1 MVINVQSIKI
11 QGGIAPAYTAF
22 FCLDRFIKHAESLVI
37 VVPRDERI
45 HDLADQLKAIAP
57 AHTVLVFPGWD
68 CLPYDRVSPSSDVNH
83 TRLTALY
90 ALLNVKTPFILITSV
105 SALGQRLP
113 PIALLQSHNH
123 TLSIGDH
130 VSRESLLSL
139 LIEMG
144 CNRVEAVYE
153 MGEFAVRGSLI
164 DVFAPGATA
173 PARLDFFGDEL
184 ESIKSFDPITQKT
197 MQNAELVELSMRA
210 AHEVLLTP
218 DNVTQFRQQYRALFG
233 GSRTFPADDPFY
245 QHMSEG
251 RPYPGME
258 HWLPLFYEH
267 TTSLLD
273 YLPKSI
279 SFLFDDGVDVAVQH
293 RLEAIDDYYKARLNP
308 PLGDVTP
315 YNPISPNLL
324 YWQAVDWKNL
334 SEEQSILQLSP
345 FKTDDGALDLKI
357 APSFKAE
364 REQSTTALFDALD
377 GYLIKNKSRNR
388 IITCMSEGTRD
399 RLLHMCEEHGIFNIV
414 PYDVFPLDAVLGAA
428 RFNETI
434 LVIAPFETGFES
446 ENCIL
451 LTEQDILGEKIRRLK
466 TVKRKSDTF
475 FQEISQLTVHDLIV
489 HRDHGIGRYLGLE
502 TITVDNC
509 SHDCLTL
516 LYDNDD
522 KLFLPVENI
531 ELINRYGDAD
541 SLASLD
547 RLGSGAWQLRKARV
561 KKRIQIVADYL
572 IRLAAERS
580 LHTAATLEQTSRDFD
595 DFCARFPY
603 VETDDQ
609 LRAIADVLEDLARGK
624 PMDRLVCGDV
634 GFGKTEIALRAAFIA
649 AMNGKQVAV
658 IVPTTLLCRQH
669 YANFQKRFQGFPFR
683 VAQLS
688 RLIKTSD
695 AKLVHDDLAS
705 GRVDI
710 IIATHAILSEK
721 TKFSDLGLVVVDEE
735 QHFGVKQ
742 KEKLKQ
748 LRSDV
753 HVLTLTATPI
763 PRTLQL
769 SLAGVRDLSLITTP
783 PIDRLAVRTF
793 VMPKD
798 PMVIRES
805 IMREF
810 NRGGQVFYVTPRL
823 EDLPALKDELQTLVP
838 EVKFAVAHGQLS
850 PAELEDVMTAFYDH
864 QFDVLIST
872 NIIESG
878 IDVPSANTLIIHR
891 CDLFGL
897 SQLYQL
903 RGRVGRSKTQGYAY
917 LTYSPKQTLS
927 ANAMKRLQVLQS
939 LDTLGA
945 GFTLASHDL
954 DIRGAGNIVGEEQS
968 GHIREVGVELY
979 QTLLHEAI
987 MMARAA
993 EANSDDNA
1001 EVELH
1006 DWTPQINLGVPVLI
1020 PESYV
1025 TDLGLRLNLYRRVA
1039 NLVTRAD
1046 IDAFAAELIDRFGKL
1061 PVEAANLLDVVELK
1075 GLCRQ
1080 AHIAKLDAGPKGLLI
1095 TFHNNEFKAPAK
1107 LIQYLQR
1114 PDVYKAGAIKIRP
1127 DHKLFFSRE
1136 FGNPVQRRNGVRQIM
1151 KDLLGLC

>member
-1 MVINVQSIKI
+1 LETLKK
-11 QGGIAPAYTAF
+11 QGGVFPSYTPF
-22 FCLDRFIKHAESLVI
+22 FCLQQLMQHQKPLVL
-37 VVPRDERI
+37 VVPREDNVYA
-45 HDLADQLKAIAP
+45 LADQLNAIDP
-57 AHTVLVFPGWD
+57 TILVLTFPGWD
-68 CLPYDRVSPSSDVNH
+68 CLPYDRVSPSLDVTHN
-83 TRLTALY
+83 RLSTLY
-90 ALLNVKTPFILITSV
+90 ALLDVQKPFILITSV

-113 PIALLQSHNH
+113 PPSLLENHNY

-130 VSRESLLSL
+130 ISREALLNL
-139 LIEMG
+139 LTEKG
-144 CNRVEAVYE
+144 CHRVEAVYE

-164 DVFAPGATA
+164 DVFAPGAAA
-173 PARLDFFGDEL
+173 PVRLDFFGDEL
-184 ESIKSFDPITQKT
+184 ESIKAFDPISQKT
-197 MQNAELVELSMRA
+197 NSDGDLVELTMHA

-218 DNVTQFRQQYRALFG
+218 DCITHFRQQYRALFG
-233 GSRTFPADDPFY
+233 GSRTFPADDPLY
-245 QHMSEG
+245 QHISDG

-258 HWLPLFYEH
+258 HWLPLFFDQ
-267 TTSLLD
+267 TATVLD
-273 YLPKSI
+273 YLPKEVTL
-279 SFLFDDGVDVAVQH
+279 LFDDGVDVAIQH
-293 RLEAIDDYYKARLNP
+293 RLEAIDDYYKSRLNP

-315 YNPISPNLL
+315 FNAIEPQLL
-324 YWQAVDWKNL
+324 YWQASDWQNL
-334 SEEQSILQLSP
+334 YNHRAIIQLSP
-345 FKTDDGALDLKI
+345 LKGDEAALNLKI
-357 APSFKAE
+357 VPSFKSA
-364 REQSTTALFDALD
+364 REQSTTALFDLLD
-377 GYLIKNKSRNR
+377 GYLQSNKRRNQ
-388 IITCMSEGTRD
+388 IITCASDGARD
-399 RLLHMCEEHGIFNIV
+399 RMLHMLAEHDIESVIPV
-414 PYDVFPLDAVLGAA
+414 DVFPLDAVLGATHI
-428 RFNETI
+428 EHTI
-434 LVIAPFETGFES
+434 LVVAPFETGFES
-446 ENCIL
+446 DACVLI
-451 LTEQDILGEKIRRLK
+451 TEQDLLGEKIRRQK
-466 TVKRKSDTF
+466 IVKRKSDTF
-475 FQEISQLTVHDLIV
+475 FQEISQLSLHDLIV

-502 TITVDNC
+502 TVTVDGC
-509 SHDCLTL
+509 SHDCLAL
-516 LYDNDD
+516 IYDGDD

-531 ELINRYGDAD
+531 DLISRYGDAD

-561 KKRIQIVADYL
+561 KKRIQIIADYL

-580 LHTAATLEQTSRDFD
+580 LHKAETLEQTSRDFD
-595 DFCARFPY
+595 DFCARFPF

-609 LRAIADVLEDLARGK
+609 LKAIADVMEDLARGK

-634 GFGKTEIALRAAFIA
+634 GFGKTEVALRAAFIA

-688 RLIKTSD
+688 RLVKVAD
-695 AKLVHDDLAS
+695 AKLIHQDVAD

-710 IIATHAILSEK
+710 VIATHSILSEK
-721 TKFSDLGLVVVDEE
+721 TKFSDLGLVIVDEE

-783 PIDRLAVRTF
+783 PVDRLAVRTF

-798 PMVIRES
+798 QLVIRES

-823 EDLPALKDELQTLVP
+823 EDLPDLKEELQTLVP

-850 PAELEDVMTAFYDH
+850 PTELEDVMTAFYDH

-917 LTYSPKQTLS
+917 LTYLPKQTLS

-987 MMARAA
+987 MMARAV
-993 EANSDDNA
+993 EANKD
-1001 EVELH
+1001 ELQPIEH

-1020 PESYV
+1020 PELYV
-1025 TDLGLRLNLYRRVA
+1025 MDLGLRLNLYRRVA
-1039 NLVTRAD
+1039 NLTTRVE

-1061 PVEAANLLDVVELK
+1061 PAEVANLLDVVELK
-1075 GLCRQ
+1075 NLCRV
-1080 AHIAKLDAGPKGLLI
+1080 AGIEKLDAGPKGLLV
-1095 TFHNNEFKAPAK
+1095 TFRNNEFKAPDK
-1107 LIQYLQR
+1107 LIQYLQQ
-1114 PDVYKAGAIKIRP
+1114 PVVYKAGAIKIRP

-1136 FGNPVQRRNGVRQIM
+1136 FTNPTQRRNGVRHIV
-1151 KDLLGLC
+1151 KELVGLCG

>member
-1 MVINVQSIKI
+1 MGIKI
-11 QGGIAPAYTAF
+11 QGGVTSAYTAF
-22 FCLDRFIKHAESLVI
+22 YCLNQFVKSKKSLVF
-37 VVPRDERI
+37 VVPRDGCI
-45 HDLADQLKAIAP
+45 HDLVDQLKAIAP
-57 AHTVLVFPGWD
+57 AHNVLSFPGWD
-68 CLPYDRVSPSSDVNH
+68 CLPYDRVSPSSDITH
-83 TRLTALY
+83 TRLSTLY
-90 ALLNVKTPFILITSV
+90 ALLESKAPFILITSV
-105 SALGQRLP
+105 SGMGQRLP
-113 PIALLQSHNH
+113 PPSLMKAHNH
-123 TLSIGDH
+123 TLSIGDK
-130 VSRESLLSL
+130 VSRESLLAL
-139 LIEMG
+139 LIEQG

-153 MGEFAVRGSLI
+153 MGEFAVRGGLI
-164 DVFAPGATA
+164 DVFAPGA
-173 PARLDFFGDEL
+173 PLPVRLDFFGDEL

-197 MQNAELVELSMRA
+197 NQAGELVELSMRA
-210 AHEVLLTP
+210 AHEVLLTA
-218 DNVTQFRQQYRALFG
+218 DNIAQFRQQYRALFG
-233 GSRTFPADDPFY
+233 GSRTFPADDPLY
-245 QHMSEG
+245 QHISEG

-258 HWLPLFYEH
+258 HWLPLFFEQ
-267 TTSLLD
+267 TATLFD
-273 YLPKSI
+273 YI
-279 SFLFDDGVDVAVQH
+279 GEQANILFDDGVDNAIQH
-293 RLEAIDDYYKARLNP
+293 RLEAIDDYYKARLSP

-315 YNPISPNLL
+315 YNPIASSLL
-324 YWQAVDWKNL
+324 YWQADDWQQFT
-334 SEEQSILQLSP
+334 EAQSITQLSP
-345 FKTDDGALDLKI
+345 FKTDEDAINLKI

-364 REQSTTALFDALD
+364 RDQSTTALFDAVD
-377 GYLIKNKSRNR
+377 NYLSAHKERNR

-399 RLLHMCEEHGIFNIV
+399 RLLHMCEEHQIFNIV
-414 PYDVFPLDAVLGAA
+414 PYDVFPINAVLGTVHIP
-428 RFNETI
+428 ETI

-446 ENCIL
+446 EQCVL
-451 LTEQDILGEKIRRLK
+451 LTEQDILGEKIRRVK
-466 TVKRKSDTF
+466 TVRRKSDAF
-475 FQEISQLTVHDLIV
+475 FQEISQLSVHDLIV

-516 LYDNDD
+516 LYDGDD

-531 ELINRYGDAD
+531 ELISRYGDAD

-580 LHTAATLEQTSRDFD
+580 LHSATILEQTSRDFD

-609 LRAIADVLEDLARGK
+609 LRAIMEVIEDLARGK

-634 GFGKTEIALRAAFIA
+634 GFGKTEVALRAAFIA

-669 YANFQKRFQGFPFR
+669 FSNFQKRFQGFPFR

-688 RLIKTSD
+688 RLVKAGD
-695 AKLVHDDLAS
+695 AKLIHDDLAS
-705 GRVDI
+705 GKVDI

-798 PMVIRES
+798 PLVIRES

-823 EDLPALKDELQTLVP
+823 EDLPSLKEELQELVP

-850 PAELEDVMTAFYDH
+850 PTELEDVMTAFYDH

-987 MMARAA
+987 MMARAV
-993 EANSDDNA
+993 EANNNDGI
-1001 EVELH
+1001 EIELN

-1039 NLVTRAD
+1039 NLTTREE

-1075 GLCRQ
+1075 GLCRK
-1080 AHIAKLDAGPKGLLI
+1080 AHIEKLDAGPKGLLI
-1095 TFHNNEFKAPAK
+1095 TFRNNEFKEPTR
-1107 LIQYLQR
+1107 LLQYLQK
-1114 PDVYKAGAIKIRP
+1114 PEVYKASAIKIRP
-1127 DHKLFFSRE
+1127 DHKLFFGRE
-1136 FGNPVQRRNGVRQIM
+1136 FGNPAQRRNGVRQIV
-1151 KDLLGLC
+1151 KDLVGLCI

>member
-1 MVINVQSIKI
+1 M
-11 QGGIAPAYTAF
+11 
-22 FCLDRFIKHAESLVI
+22 
-37 VVPRDERI
+37 
-45 HDLADQLKAIAP
+45 
-57 AHTVLVFPGWD
+57 
-68 CLPYDRVSPSSDVNH
+68 
-83 TRLTALY
+83 
-90 ALLNVKTPFILITSV
+90 
-105 SALGQRLP
+105 
-113 PIALLQSHNH
+113 
-123 TLSIGDH
+123 
-130 VSRESLLSL
+130 
-139 LIEMG
+139 
-144 CNRVEAVYE
+144 
-153 MGEFAVRGSLI
+153 
-164 DVFAPGATA
+164 
-173 PARLDFFGDEL
+173 
-184 ESIKSFDPITQKT
+184 
-197 MQNAELVELSMRA
+197 
-210 AHEVLLTP
+210 
-218 DNVTQFRQQYRALFG
+218 
-233 GSRTFPADDPFY
+233 
-245 QHMSEG
+245 
-251 RPYPGME
+251 
-258 HWLPLFYEH
+258 
-267 TTSLLD
+267 
-273 YLPKSI
+273 
-279 SFLFDDGVDVAVQH
+279 
-293 RLEAIDDYYKARLNP
+293 
-308 PLGDVTP
+308 
-315 YNPISPNLL
+315 
-324 YWQAVDWKNL
+324 
-334 SEEQSILQLSP
+334 
-345 FKTDDGALDLKI
+345 
-357 APSFKAE
+357 
-364 REQSTTALFDALD
+364 
-377 GYLIKNKSRNR
+377 
-388 IITCMSEGTRD
+388 
-399 RLLHMCEEHGIFNIV
+399 
-414 PYDVFPLDAVLGAA
+414 
-428 RFNETI
+428 
-434 LVIAPFETGFES
+434 
-446 ENCIL
+446 
-451 LTEQDILGEKIRRLK
+451 
-466 TVKRKSDTF
+466 
-475 FQEISQLTVHDLIV
+475 
-489 HRDHGIGRYLGLE
+489 
-502 TITVDNC
+502 
-509 SHDCLTL
+509 
-516 LYDNDD
+516 
-522 KLFLPVENI
+522 
-531 ELINRYGDAD
+531 
-541 SLASLD
+541 
-547 RLGSGAWQLRKARV
+547 
-561 KKRIQIVADYL
+561 
-572 IRLAAERS
+572 
-580 LHTAATLEQTSRDFD
+580 
-595 DFCARFPY
+595 
-603 VETDDQ
+603 
-609 LRAIADVLEDLARGK
+609 
-624 PMDRLVCGDV
+624 
-634 GFGKTEIALRAAFIA
+634 
-649 AMNGKQVAV
+649 
-658 IVPTTLLCRQH
+658 
-669 YANFQKRFQGFPFR
+669 
-683 VAQLS
+683 
-688 RLIKTSD
+688 
-695 AKLVHDDLAS
+695 
-705 GRVDI
+705 
-710 IIATHAILSEK
+710 
-721 TKFSDLGLVVVDEE
+721 
-735 QHFGVKQ
+735 
-742 KEKLKQ
+742 
-748 LRSDV
+748 
-753 HVLTLTATPI
+753 LTLTATPI

-1151 KDLLGLC
+1151 KDLVGLC